1 MRQDKAG
8 DSRKGSEGSEMK
20 AKDKGAGKRE
30 IPLSSPFI
38 EDDDRKA
45 VMDVLDTRFL
55 SLGPKLPEFE
65 ERFAK
70 YIGTKYA
77 VALNSGTS
85 ALHLAVKALG
95 IGPGDEVIVTP
106 YTFIA
111 SVNCVIYEGAK
122 PVFVDIDPVT
132 FNIDPKKIEQN
143 ITSKTKAII
152 PVDVFGRPSDKE
164 EISRI
169 AKKHKLFVIED
180 SAEALGAEY
189 KGRKVGTFG
198 DCAIFAF
205 YPNKQITTGEGGM
218 LVTDSKD
225 IYELCLSYRNQGRAI
240 NSKWLDHVR
249 IGYNYRLSD
258 INCALGISQLKKI
271 DIILKKREQV
281 AAAYT
286 KRLSKIDGIKTPLH
300 SNATMKVSWFVYV
313 IQVEQ
318 RERFMEELIKRGVQ
332 CSPYFPSI
340 HLMSFYR
347 NSYGTREGDFPVC
360 ESISKTTLALPFHTA
375 MSDEDI
381 DYVCEKVAEV
391 QSSLSSSGS
400 SAKKKQ

>member
-1 MRQDKAG
+1 MRLK
-8 DSRKGSEGSEMK
+8 KNN
-20 AKDKGAGKRE
+20 KDNVNKIKDASKRE
-30 IPLSSPFI
+30 IPLSSPLI
-38 EDDDRKA
+38 EDDDIKA
-45 VMDVLDTRFL
+45 VTDVLKTRWL

-111 SVNCVIYEGAK
+111 SVNCVLYEGAK
-122 PVFVDIDPVT
+122 PVFADIDPVT
-132 FNIDPKKIEQN
+132 FNIDLKKVEEK

-164 EISRI
+164 AISRI
-169 AKKHKLFVIED
+169 AKKHNLKVIED

-189 KGRKVGTFG
+189 KGKKVGTFG

-225 IYELCLSYRNQGRAI
+225 IYELCLSYRNQGRAV
-240 NSKWLDHVR
+240 NSKWLDHER

-281 AAAYT
+281 AAEYT
-286 KRLSKIDGIKTPLH
+286 KRLSKIDGIKAPLG
-300 SNATMKVSWFVYV
+300 SDAERKVSWFVYV

-347 NSYGTREGDFPVC
+347 KSFGTKEGDFPVC
-360 ESISKTTLALPFHTA
+360 ERISKTTLALPFHTA
-375 MSDEDI
+375 MSKEDI
-381 DYVCEKVAEV
+381 AYVCDKVAEV
-391 QSSLSSSGS
+391 QSLLSG
-400 SAKKKQ
+400 KNK